1 MSLLHLAA
9 AAAAEADR
17 PTIFLV
23 VGILALAL
31 LVWGLVKRLLVLAL
45 LFGAVAAAAWYFYF
59 S

>member
-1 MSLLHLAA
+1 MSLLFLAA
-9 AAAAEADR
+9 AAAGETDR